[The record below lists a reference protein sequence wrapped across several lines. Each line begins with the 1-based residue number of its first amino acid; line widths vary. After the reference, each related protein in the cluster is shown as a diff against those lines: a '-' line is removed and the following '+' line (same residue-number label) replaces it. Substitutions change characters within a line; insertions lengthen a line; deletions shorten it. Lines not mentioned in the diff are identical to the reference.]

1 MVGNTKFIQYW
12 YMTWKNLKWGGRNT
26 FNKYRKMSKTGINNE
41 SQIKDLTE
49 TEEPKPLATRGQYRE
64 DRNRLVFSREEFYHI
79 VWKESLLSL
88 SKKYRISDVGLR
100 KICIRMNIPLPK
112 NVHWAKIYAG
122 KSVPISKLPK
132 TDKEGQQVTLF
143 LRTGK
148 DKDQEDIKT
157 VINTLQKKFE
167 NDPELKLN
175 ALSRSIETEPSI
187 EAARSVLTNPKANYS
202 RISGLI
208 GCSVRGQLDINIG
221 GNSVDRAL
229 DFMNSLLWLFK
240 QRGHK
245 VKISDDK
252 TYVVIGTQE
261 IRIYLREKLRKQVE
275 ATTYGH
281 ITRYIPN
288 GILSFKAIAAFS
300 SEIEW
305 RDGKLPIEQR
315 LSKILA
321 YLEAKA
327 QIEDKKERVR
337 ETIRRREEKRQKKA
351 LALRHRKEEE
361 LLKLKNLL
369 AEANRWHQ
377 SRILRGYITSF
388 ESHSTND
395 VSTELAPKI
404 AWMRKKADWFDP
416 LIEEFDELLA
426 EVDRNTLK
434 FKEAK

>member
-1 MVGNTKFIQYW
+1 
-12 YMTWKNLKWGGRNT
+12 MTWKNRKWGGRNT
-26 FNKYRKMSKTGINNE
+26 LYKYRKMSRTSVNNE
-41 SQIKDLTE
+41 SQIEDLI
-49 TEEPKPLATRGQYRE
+49 EPKEVKPLATRGQYRVY
-64 DRNRLVFSREEFYHI
+64 RNRLVFSREEFYDL

-112 NVHWAKIYAG
+112 NGHWAKIYAG

-132 TDKEGQQVTLF
+132 TTKEGQQVTLF

-148 DKDQEDIKT
+148 DKEQEDIKT
-157 VINTLQKKFE
+157 VINALQNKFE

-175 ALSRSIETEPSI
+175 ISNRVIEADPSI

-221 GNSVDRAL
+221 ENSVDRAL
-229 DFMNSLLWLFK
+229 DFLNSLLWLFK

-245 VKISDDK
+245 VKISEDK

-261 IRIYLREKLRKQVE
+261 IRIYFREKLKKVIE

-281 ITRYIPN
+281 TTKYIPN
-288 GILSFKAIAAFS
+288 GILAFKAIAMFS

-305 RDGKLPIEQR
+305 RDGKLPIEQH

-327 QIEDKKERVR
+327 QIEEKKERMR
-337 ETIRRREEKRQKKA
+337 EIVRRREEQRQKEAVALRQKKE
-351 LALRHRKEEE
+351 HE
-361 LLKLKNLL
+361 LLKFKKLL

-377 SRILRGYITSF
+377 SRILNDYITSL
-388 ESHSTND
+388 ESDSNNTSVD
-395 VSTELAPKI
+395 LVSKL
-404 AWMRKKADWFDP
+404 AWMRKKADWFNP
-416 LIEEFDELLA
+416 LKEEFDELLT
-426 EVDRNTLK
+426 EVDRNSLK
-434 FKEAK
+434 FIEAW